1 MHPEQKRRVRVALDA
16 IRENPATGKALVEEL
31 AGWRSLRVGQFRI
44 VYREAGKVIEGGA
57 IGPRATI
64 YEDAAR
70 RLHRSRP

>member
-1 MHPEQKRRVRVALDA
+1 MHPAQKQRVRVALDA
-16 IRENPATGKALVEEL
+16 IRENPSAGKALIEEL

-44 VYREAGKVIEGGA
+44 VYREAGKVIEVGV

-70 RLHRSRP
+70 RLRRSRP